1 MKMSSNKETVAKGII
16 IAAIPVILIVLFF
29 RGLFSL
35 AGFKVTKDL
44 SDDAKVSQAEQAL
57 LPDIA
62 EYVDRYGLRGFQD
75 VDLQIETVK
84 FDSIDELIE
93 TVKFDSIDELVSAF
107 PYLSSYKSA
116 QTHTGSDVKNK
127 KATIY
132 EIESFKPFQDNKSSL
147 PLDTSSIKPESQ
159 RKNWT
164 WEYSIY
170 EYSDGSCRFVI
181 LVKPY

>member
-1 MKMSSNKETVAKGII
+1 MSSKSATVAKGII

-35 AGFKVTKDL
+35 ASFKVTGDL
-44 SDDAKVSQAEQAL
+44 SEDTKVSMAEQAL

-84 FDSIDELIE
+84 FDSIDDL
-93 TVKFDSIDELVSAF
+93 VKAC
-107 PYLSSYKSA
+107 PYLSSYRSA
-116 QTHTGSDVKNK
+116 QTHTGSDFKNK
-127 KATIY
+127 KATVY
-132 EIESFKPFQDNKSSL
+132 EIESFKPSQDNTSSL

-159 RKNWT
+159 KKSWT

-181 LVKPY
+181 LVKPF

>member
-1 MKMSSNKETVAKGII
+1 MSSNKETVAKGII

-62 EYVDRYGLRGFQD
+62 EYVDRYG
-75 VDLQIETVK
+75 
-84 FDSIDELIE
+84 
-93 TVKFDSIDELVSAF
+93 
-107 PYLSSYKSA
+107 KSA

>member
-1 MKMSSNKETVAKGII
+1 MSSKSATVAKGII

-35 AGFKVTKDL
+35 AGFKVTGDL

-84 FDSIDELIE
+84 FDSID
-93 TVKFDSIDELVSAF
+93 DLVNAF
-107 PYLSSYKSA
+107 PYLSSYRSA

-132 EIESFKPFQDNKSSL
+132 EIESFKPSQDNKSSL

>member
-1 MKMSSNKETVAKGII
+1 MFTGDMKMSSNKETVAKGII

-75 VDLQIETVK
+75 VDLQ
-84 FDSIDELIE
+84 IE

>member
-1 MKMSSNKETVAKGII
+1 MSSTKESVAKGII
-16 IAAIPVILIVLFF
+16 IAAIPIIVIVLFF

-35 AGFKVTKDL
+35 ADFKVTKDL
-44 SDDAKVSQAEQAL
+44 SDDAKASQAEQAL
-57 LPDIA
+57 LPQIA

-84 FDSIDELIE
+84 FE
-93 TVKFDSIDELVSAF
+93 SIDELVETF

-127 KATIY
+127 KATVY
-132 EIESFKPFQDNKSSL
+132 EIETFKPSKDKTSSL
-147 PLDTSSIKPESQ
+147 PLDTGSIKPESQ